1 MSGLPDIVKI
11 AFQRAVYTDDVYDVN
26 ITTSQHFCITL
37 FTSGVLSSSAT
48 NSLPH
53 NDSSVSCAV
62 MVTTAHCSD
71 SCNVDQFA
79 LDVIYISNISG
90 YFVKKNIF
98 NQSSQ
103 QSYAASMVEALL

>member
-48 NSLPH
+48 NTACAEVSMPILYPIMTVQSAVQLWSQRLIVLTVVMLTSL
-53 NDSSVSCAV
+53 
-62 MVTTAHCSD
+62 
-71 SCNVDQFA
+71 
-79 LDVIYISNISG
+79 
-90 YFVKKNIF
+90 
-98 NQSSQ
+98 
-103 QSYAASMVEALL
+103 LLM